1 MTQKTHDSPEYLE
14 KKRFFNQILTVYG
27 RNPVHEALQ
36 DKHVTAY
43 RLHLADSNKPAKA
56 LDAIISLAKQKG
68 AEILYHSKSDLS
80 RISKNA
86 KQDQGIAVDLKM
98 KHFHDFDELLSQPI
112 SYTNGNNTPIEL
124 IALDR
129 VTNPQNVGM
138 IIRSVCASPMHGLI
152 LPRQGCAKLDSLVI
166 KASAGTLFKAKIYR
180 CDNLAKSLAKAKEQA
195 CNIVGLEAFANTSL
209 QSFTSNSN
217 TANIFVMGNETDG
230 LSDPVKNLCTHTVNI
245 PMNNNVESLNVA
257 VTASLLAFR
266 RIT

>member
-1 MTQKTHDSPEYLE
+1 MTQKTQDSPEYLE
-14 KKRFFNQILTVYG
+14 KKRFFNQILTIYG

-36 DKHVTAY
+36 DKNVTAY
-43 RLHLADSNKPAKA
+43 RLHLADSNKPSKA
-56 LDAIISLAKQKG
+56 IEAIISLAKQKG
-68 AEILYHSKSDLS
+68 ADVLYHSKSDLS

-98 KHFHDFDELLSQPI
+98 SHFHDFDEWVSQSEPH
-112 SYTNGNNTPIEL
+112 TNGSHMPIEF

-166 KASAGTLFKAKIYR
+166 KASAGAVFKAKIYR

-195 CNIVGLEAFANTSL
+195 YNVVGLEAFAKTPL
-209 QSFTSNSN
+209 QKFTND
-217 TANIFVMGNETDG
+217 TATIFVMGNETDG
-230 LSDPVKNLCTHTVNI
+230 LSEHVKNVCTHTINI

-266 RIT
+266 RVT

>member
-1 MTQKTHDSPEYLE
+1 MTQKTQDSPEYLE
-14 KKRFFNQILTVYG
+14 KKRFFNQILTIYG

-36 DKHVTAY
+36 DKNVTAY

-56 LDAIISLAKQKG
+56 LDTIISLAKQKG
-68 AEILYHSKSDLS
+68 AEVLYHSKSDLS

-98 KHFHDFDELLSQPI
+98 NHFHDFDELLSQPI
-112 SYTNGNNTPIEL
+112 SHASDNNTPIEL

-166 KASAGTLFKAKIYR
+166 KASAGTLFKARIYR

-195 CNIVGLEAFANTSL
+195 YNIVGLEAFAKTSL
-209 QSFTSNSN
+209 QDFTSS
-217 TANIFVMGNETDG
+217 TTNIFVMGNETDG
-230 LSDPVKNLCTHTVNI
+230 LSESVKNLCTHTVNI

-266 RIT
+266 QIT